1 MRTARKTR
9 VRVPAKRKMTT
20 EVDAVLWPSVRSRA
34 MKVILV
40 SYVFPPVGGAGVQ
53 RAVKLVK
60 YLPEHGVDPIVLTAA
75 NPSVPL
81 SDDSL
86 VKDVPHGTRIERAR
100 TFEPSYQLKR
110 VAWDA
115 RVAKEPGLRQRAKKA
130 LTGIAKEA
138 LIPDAQ
144 VLWVPAASAAL
155 ARLLV
160 TERPRAVLIS
170 GPPFSSFLLGAVAA
184 LSPNTRLVLDYRDE
198 WTAYRVDDA
207 KGASA
212 NFEMVPTFA
221 RRATHAIERRLLQM
235 SDAVVTATEAFRRNL
250 VATFPFLNL
259 KPTHAI
265 PNGYDPDDLPRELPS
280 PPSDKLVLA
289 YAGTIFR
296 LTSPKGLLGAVR
308 RLHAREPELA
318 ARLEIRFFG
327 RIVDTELAAFEG
339 TEALGVKRLGYI
351 DHARVLPELASAHIV
366 LCLLDDVGGAER
378 IYPAKIFELMTLG
391 RTVLTLSPE
400 GALTELV
407 REHAL
412 GDVIAPRDEEAIA
425 TYLER
430 KLRQHRDGTL
440 APPTTPRGVERYH
453 RREIARAFAD
463 VLRGP

>member
-1 MRTARKTR
+1 
-9 VRVPAKRKMTT
+9 
-20 EVDAVLWPSVRSRA
+20 
-34 MKVILV
+34 MKIILV

-60 YLPEHGVDPIVLTAA
+60 YLPEHGVEPIVLTAA

-86 VKDVPHGTRIERAR
+86 VKDVPEGTRIARAR
-100 TFEPSYQLKR
+100 TFEPGYQLKR

-115 RVAKEPGLRQRAKKA
+115 RVTAKPGFRARAKKVV
-130 LTGIAKEA
+130 TGAAKEA

-170 GPPFSSFLLGAVAA
+170 GPPFSSFLLAAVAA
-184 LSPNTRLVLDYRDE
+184 LSPRTRVVLDYRDE
-198 WTAYRVDDA
+198 WTAYRVNDA
-207 KGASA
+207 GKGASA

-221 RRATHAIERRLLQM
+221 RRATHAIERRLLQV
-235 SDAVVTATEAFRRNL
+235 SDAVVTATEAFRKNL

-259 KPTHAI
+259 KPTFAI
-265 PNGYDPDDLPRELPS
+265 PNGYDPDDLPRELPT

-296 LTSPKGLLGAVR
+296 LTSPQGLLAAVR
-308 RLHAREPELA
+308 RLHAREPALA

-327 RIVDTELAAFEG
+327 RVVDTEVAAFEG
-339 TEALGVKRLGYI
+339 MEALGVRRLGYI
-351 DHARVLPELASAHIV
+351 DHDRVLPELGAAHIV

-400 GALTELV
+400 GALADLV
-407 REHAL
+407 RAHAL
-412 GDVIAPRDEEAIA
+412 GDVIAPRDEEGIA
-425 TYLER
+425 LYLER
-430 KLRQHRDGTL
+430 KLREHAAGTL
-440 APPTTPRGVERYH
+440 PAPAPPKDVERYH
-453 RREIARAFAD
+453 RREIARSFAE
-463 VLRGP
+463 VLRG